1 MAREQSESCCRLLG
15 WSPKE
20 VLSFPYPCW
29 TRPPPCIKPRAAEQ
43 PLSSDLNWV
52 LTGLEES
59 SGTMVGLKPSEMP
72 PTTAVKFLGA
82 GMAACFAD
90 LLTFPLDTAKVRLQI
105 QGENQASQAARSI
118 QYRGVLGTILTM
130 VRTEGLRSPY
140 SGLVAGLQRQMS
152 FASIRIGL
160 YDSVKQ
166 LYTPK
171 GSEHSSFI
179 TRILAGCTTGAM
191 AVTCA
196 QPTDVVKVRFQAN
209 KHFGPDGSKKYSGTM
224 DAYRTI
230 AREEGLRGLWKGTF
244 PNITRNAIVNC
255 AEMVT
260 YDIIKEKLLDY
271 HLLTDNFPC
280 HFVSAF
286 GAGFCAT
293 VVASPVDVV
302 KTRYMN
308 SLPGQYRSPL
318 DCMLKMVAR
327 EGASA
332 FYKGFTPSFL
342 RLGIW
347 NVVMFVTY
355 EQLKRAL
362 MNVQMLRESPF

>member
-1 MAREQSESCCRLLG
+1 
-15 WSPKE
+15 
-20 VLSFPYPCW
+20 
-29 TRPPPCIKPRAAEQ
+29 
-43 PLSSDLNWV
+43 
-52 LTGLEES
+52 
-59 SGTMVGLKPSEMP
+59 MVGLKPSEVP

-105 QGENQASQAARSI
+105 QGENQAARST

-130 VRTEGLRSPY
+130 VRTEGPRSPY
-140 SGLVAGLQRQMS
+140 NGLVAGLQRQMS

-166 LYTPK
+166 FYTPK
-171 GSEHSSFI
+171 GSDHSSI
-179 TRILAGCTTGAM
+179 TTRILAGSTTGAM

-196 QPTDVVKVRFQAN
+196 QPTDVVKIRFQASMCL
-209 KHFGPDGSKKYSGTM
+209 GPGSNRKYSGTM

-230 AREEGLRGLWKGTF
+230 AREEGIKGLWKGTW

-271 HLLTDNFPC
+271 HLLT
-280 HFVSAF
+280 
-286 GAGFCAT
+286 AGFCAT

-308 SLPGQYRSPL
+308 SPPGQYHSPL
-318 DCMLKMVAR
+318 DCMLKMVAW
-327 EGASA
+327 EGPTA

-342 RLGIW
+342 RLGTW

-362 MNVQMLRESPF
+362 MKVQALRESPF

>member
-1 MAREQSESCCRLLG
+1 
-15 WSPKE
+15 
-20 VLSFPYPCW
+20 
-29 TRPPPCIKPRAAEQ
+29 
-43 PLSSDLNWV
+43 
-52 LTGLEES
+52 
-59 SGTMVGLKPSEMP
+59 MVGLKPSEMP

-82 GMAACFAD
+82 GTAACFAD

-105 QGENQASQAARSI
+105 QGENQVAQRV

-130 VRTEGLRSPY
+130 VRTEGPRSPY
-140 SGLVAGLQRQMS
+140 NGLVAGLQRQMS

-171 GSEHSSFI
+171 GSDHCSII

-209 KHFGPDGSKKYSGTM
+209 MHLGPGGNKKYSGTM

-230 AREEGLRGLWKGTF
+230 AREEGISGLWKGTF

-260 YDIIKEKLLDY
+260 YDIIKEKLLDH
-271 HLLTDNFPC
+271 HLFTDNFPC

-308 SLPGQYRSPL
+308 SLPGQYHSPL
-318 DCMLKMVAR
+318 DCMLKMLAR
-327 EGASA
+327 EGPSA